1 MNFSSLS
8 SLCAT
13 SSAALLLAV
22 SATAQT
28 WSGGSSALWSDSGNW
43 SAAPASGTSTQLTF
57 GGAGGSSQNDLGL
70 FAFKSIVFNS
80 GSGAWTISGDALSA
94 NGTIENKSAEMQT
107 FQSAVTID
115 KTTTI
120 TTSGGPI
127 VFNGVLSSADASQ
140 QFSHTGPYPMTLT
153 KDAIL
158 TPAGEFIGTGDII
171 IDGCAITDPRT
182 GDYSAF
188 KNVTGGRLVI
198 RNGGSFTTRKIQQRQ
213 GESCGVLVE
222 GWGPNGERSTLT
234 CTSGGI
240 EQGTYSSNNS
250 LFDIGTGGEGVFSGG
265 FSLGKS
271 WQTPATNSIVR
282 IRDGGRLATNGGIKI
297 GQDGAVAQ
305 GLIVEGVDPVSGE
318 PSLWNAN
325 GKQLNFGWGDANCVS
340 NFVIIRNSAVV
351 TNLNL
356 SNGGHNNTKGKPMYQ
371 RIEITDGGVLY
382 GTIGTGCYEGSSY
395 TLVSNGGKVIGITG
409 GLRDF
414 NVGRNGD
421 SSDNL
426 MVVDGCGVAGST
438 MVTNVG
444 AVTVAW
450 VEDTG
455 STRSMSN
462 NVLRIVGGGQVFG
475 SKDSILGRVYA
486 YDHKTNLNSRIEI
499 SGTGSLLHLAGCSLT
514 ISSPDNAEG
523 FVSCDHA
530 LRVADRGLA
539 TSIKNITVGATGDK
553 LVATNNCVELAGG
566 MVECTN
572 LYVRAGNVVAADVSV
587 YGAADTP
594 MTVAGTAEFA
604 AGSLVRPLPFASTP
618 NSDWHVILRA
628 GTLKD
633 KGVEL
638 DPAYA
643 ATFRMNVDTTAGTIS
658 LRYRNPGVV
667 VLFR

>member
-1 MNFSSLS
+1 MKN
-8 SLCAT
+8 A
-13 SSAALLLAV
+13 SAFLLLSF
-22 SATAQT
+22 SALALPLAAMAQT

-43 SAAPASGTSTQLTF
+43 STAPSSGTSTELTF
-57 GGAGGSSQNDLGL
+57 GGSGGSSQNDLGA
-70 FAFKSIVFNS
+70 FAFKKLIFNTA
-80 GSGAWTISGDALSA
+80 SGAWTISGDALSA
-94 NGTIENKSAEMQT
+94 NGTIENKSAETQT
-107 FQSAVTID
+107 FQAAVTID

-120 TTSGGPI
+120 TASGGPI
-127 VFNGVLSSADASQ
+127 VFEGALSSADASQ
-140 QFSHTGPYPMTLT
+140 QFSHTGPYPMILKADATLS
-153 KDAIL
+153 
-158 TPAGEFIGTGDII
+158 PAGEFIGTGDVI
-171 IDGCAITDPRT
+171 IDGCDIVDPRT

-188 KNVTGGRLVI
+188 KSVTGGHLVI

-213 GESCGVLVE
+213 GDQCGVLVE

-282 IRDGGRLATNGGIKI
+282 VRDGGRLTTSGSIKI

-305 GLIVEGVDPVSGE
+305 GLIVEGRDPVTSE

-325 GKQLNFGWGDANCVS
+325 GQQLNFGWGDANCVS
-340 NFVIIRNSAVV
+340 NFVIIRNGAVV

-382 GTIGTGCYEGSSY
+382 GTLGTGCYEGSSY
-395 TLVSNGGKVIGITG
+395 TLVSSGAKVIGITG

-426 MVVDGCGVAGST
+426 MVVDGCGIAGGT
-438 MVTNVG
+438 MVTNVKS
-444 AVTVAW
+444 VTVAW

-455 STRSMSN
+455 STRCMSN

-475 SKDSILGRVYA
+475 SQDSTIGRVYA
-486 YDHKTNLNSRIEI
+486 WDHKTNLNSRIEI
-499 SGTGSLLHLAGCSLT
+499 SGTGSLLHLAGCSLS

-539 TSIKNITVGATGDK
+539 TSIKNITVGATGSN
-553 LVATNNCVELAGG
+553 LIATNNAVELAGG
-566 MVECTN
+566 TVECTN
-572 LYVRAGNVVAADVSV
+572 LYVRAGNVLAADVAA
-587 YGAADTP
+587 YGAEDTP

-604 AGSLVRPLPFASTP
+604 NGSLVRPLPFATTP
-618 NSDWHVILRA
+618 NSDWRVILRA
-628 GTLKD
+628 KTLRD
-633 KGVEL
+633 QGVAL

-643 ATFRMNVDTTAGTIS
+643 ECYRLDVDTAAGTIS
-658 LRYRNPGVV
+658 LRYLPPSTV
-667 VLFR
+667 VLVR